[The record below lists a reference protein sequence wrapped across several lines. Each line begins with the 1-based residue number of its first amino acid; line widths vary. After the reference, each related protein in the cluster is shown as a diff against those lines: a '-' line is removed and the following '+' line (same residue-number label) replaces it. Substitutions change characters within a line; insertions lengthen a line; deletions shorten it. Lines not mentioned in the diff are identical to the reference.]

1 MRKLSESQKNARLE
15 DGLIVN
21 KATGRSCLSSMGLYL
36 KAIRKT
42 RLLDYG
48 EEIELAVKIA
58 SGDDFARRMMI
69 ESNLRLVVKIA
80 KRYTNRGMT
89 FDDLIEE
96 GNMGLIVA
104 VGKFRG
110 DKGARFAT
118 YAGWW
123 IEQSIER
130 ALQKQTKLVRV
141 PVHVS
146 DDLQKLKRVRETFIL
161 ERRIEPTEEE
171 LCDLTGFT
179 KAYVVRLS
187 SINLQVCSID
197 QEVSIDN
204 DSSFAEVLS
213 DPDQKGQAETL
224 ISNQLNDLL
233 LSLLPGLSDRERE
246 VIARRFGFGDAEEE
260 TFEQISRDMG
270 LSRERIRQI
279 QNEAIGKIKTAFA
292 DRYGVG
298 KDVLEV

>member
-1 MRKLSESQKNARLE
+1 MRKLSESRKNARLE
-15 DGLIVN
+15 EELTVN
-21 KATGRSCLSSMGLYL
+21 KTTSRSSLSSMGLYL
-36 KAIRKT
+36 KAIRKAK
-42 RLLDYG
+42 LLDYG
-48 EEIELAVKIA
+48 EEVELAEKIA
-58 SGDDFARRMMI
+58 GGDDYARKMMI
-69 ESNLRLVVKIA
+69 EANLRLVVKIA
-80 KRYTNRGMT
+80 KRYTNRGMN

-104 VGKFRG
+104 VEKFRG

-130 ALQKQTKLVRV
+130 ALQKQTKLVRI

-146 DDLQKLKRVRETFIL
+146 DDLQKLKRVRQAFLL
-161 ERRIEPTEEE
+161 ERRVEPTDEE
-171 LCDLTGFT
+171 LCALTGFT
-179 KAYVVRLS
+179 KPYLTRLS
-187 SINLQVCSID
+187 SINLQVCSLD

-213 DPDQKGQAETL
+213 DPDQKGQAQTL
-224 ISNQLNDLL
+224 IDGQLSELL
-233 LSLLPGLSDRERE
+233 HSLLPELSDRERE
-246 VIARRFGFGDAEEE
+246 IIARRFGFGDEEEE
-260 TFEQISRDMG
+260 TFDEISKDMG

-279 QNEAIGKIKTAFA
+279 QNEAIVKIRTAFA

-298 KDVLEV
+298 NDVLEV